1 MDFIKGIQ
9 GALKG
14 ELPGNRAHQRMISYS
29 RPSAEAIRASDKE
42 PRLSAV
48 MILFYREN
56 GEWYFPLIKRQAY
69 PGVHSR
75 QISLPGGQYE
85 EEDEDL
91 KQTSIRETEEE
102 LGISSDTLEV
112 IGKLSDIYIPP
123 SNFLVE
129 PYIGYIDGPLSFD
142 PDEVEVERVIPT
154 SLRDFANMDI
164 EKDEREIRDGKLR
177 IMVNSFRIDNEVV
190 WGATA
195 MMLSELQI
203 LINEN
208 DLKITNDAVR

>member
-1 MDFIKGIQ
+1 MDFIKGIER
-9 GALKG
+9 ALAG
-14 ELPGNRAHQRMISYS
+14 ELPGTIAHQKMISYA
-29 RPSAEAIRASDKE
+29 RPSAEIIRASDTE

-48 MILFYREN
+48 MILFYKN
-56 GEWYFPLIKRQAY
+56 DGEWYFPLIKRQEY

-85 EEDEDL
+85 DSDKDL
-91 KQTSIRETEEE
+91 QFTSIRETEEE
-102 LGISSDTLEV
+102 LGISSDGIEV

-129 PYIGYIDGPLSFD
+129 PYVGFTEKELEFQ
-142 PDEVEVERVIPT
+142 PDEIEVERVIPT
-154 SLRDFANMDI
+154 SVREFASLEI

-177 IMVNSFRIDNEVV
+177 IQVNSFRIDNEVV

-195 MMLSELQI
+195 MMLSELKMI
-203 LINEN
+203 MKAEGFYH
-208 DLKITNDAVR
+208 